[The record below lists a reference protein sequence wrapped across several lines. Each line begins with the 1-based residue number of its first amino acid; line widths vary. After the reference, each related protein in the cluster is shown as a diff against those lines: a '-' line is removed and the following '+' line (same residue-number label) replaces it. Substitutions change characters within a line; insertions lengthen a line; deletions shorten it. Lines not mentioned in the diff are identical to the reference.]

1 MCGRSTVWAEPGGA
15 MGHRWWRVLL
25 AVLTGL
31 LAVGCFA
38 PPPPAFGD
46 GSAVPEE
53 ASRVPLPVRP
63 GPDGT
68 WALNDPA
75 LGLFGQGRTLV
86 RLHGAENA
94 GWRLALPAEF
104 ALTSHQP
111 GAAHSVLVGGSRVM
125 LVGGRDGR
133 RGPSAIAVL
142 DPERG
147 LLIRRQTLP
156 PGSQVFL
163 LEGSSVV
170 MTAVCHS
177 RSCRLDGWDAGS
189 GVLQWTRTVSGA
201 AGVICQTNALA
212 TADSSNG
219 DQCVPY
225 LVTPDRVGTVD
236 QNDGALHWQ
245 AALRPPDGTVDR
257 VIQDNDRVIMVT
269 APAKGSCR
277 ATVLASGVKSGDGDP
292 GWRYSFVWDQPQAPR
307 DARTGCRW
315 NRALPLTIDHR
326 MVLPDAK
333 GALVVDPYFG
343 TLRPSRRL
351 APGEYLVTYGT
362 TNEVIRASGRPDRL
376 LNPDTD
382 QPVRPHGLSPAARSV
397 TKGFWQDGSRLLLL
411 GHEGRTLW
419 RGTSDC
425 QAFRPDRRYGGS
437 LTYCNGNDLVTLR
450 PVHKD

>member
-1 MCGRSTVWAEPGGA
+1 MV
-15 MGHRWWRVLL
+15 V
-25 AVLTGL
+25 GL
-31 LAVGCFA
+31 LVAGCFA
-38 PPPPAFGD
+38 PSPPMFGD
-46 GSAVPEE
+46 GEAVPEE

-68 WALNDPA
+68 WALNAPA
-75 LGLFGQGRTLV
+75 AGLLGQGRTLV
-86 RLHGAENA
+86 RLDGAENE

-111 GAAHSVLVGGSRVM
+111 GAAHSVLGGGLRVV

-133 RGPSAIAVL
+133 RGPTAIAGL

-147 LLIRRQTLP
+147 LLTWRQALP

-163 LEGSSVV
+163 LENSSVV
-170 MTAVCHS
+170 LTAVCRP
-177 RSCRLDGWDAGS
+177 RSCRLTGWDAWS
-189 GVLQWTRTVSGA
+189 GVLQWTRAVSGA
-201 AGVICQTNALA
+201 VGVVCQADALA
-212 TADSSNG
+212 TADGRSG
-219 DQCVPY
+219 DHCGPY
-225 LVTPDRVGTVD
+225 LDLVTPDRVGTVD
-236 QNDGALHWQ
+236 PGDGRLHWQ
-245 AALRPPDGTVDR
+245 AGLRPPGGIVDR
-257 VIQDNDRVIMVT
+257 IIKDNDRVIMVT

-277 ATVLASGVKSGDGDP
+277 ATVLASGVESGDGDR

-315 NRALPLTIDHR
+315 DRTLPLIVGFR

-362 TNEVIRASGRPDRL
+362 MIEIIRAPGRPDRRL
-376 LNPDTD
+376 YAGAD
-382 QPVRPHGLSPAARSV
+382 QLVRPHGLSPAARSV
-397 TKGFWQDGSRLLLL
+397 TDGFWQDGHRLLLL
-411 GHEGRTLW
+411 GHRGNILW

-425 QAFRPDRRYGGS
+425 QAFRHADKAVGGP
-437 LTYCNGNDLVTLR
+437 LTYCDGNDLVTLR

>member
-1 MCGRSTVWAEPGGA
+1 MR
-15 MGHRWWRVLL
+15 HLWRR
-25 AVLTGL
+25 GL
-31 LAVGCFA
+31 LAVVVGLLVAGCFA
-38 PPPPAFGD
+38 PSPPMFGD
-46 GSAVPEE
+46 GEAVPEE

-68 WALNDPA
+68 WALNAPA
-75 LGLFGQGRTLV
+75 AGLLGQGRTLV
-86 RLHGAENA
+86 RRDGTENE

-104 ALTSHQP
+104 TLTSHQP
-111 GAAHSVLVGGSRVM
+111 GAAHSALVRGDRVV

-133 RGPSAIAVL
+133 RGPSAIAGL

-147 LLIRRQTLP
+147 LLTWRHALP

-163 LEGSSVV
+163 FEKRFEVL
-170 MTAVCHS
+170 TAVC
-177 RSCRLDGWDAGS
+177 RPGSCRLTGWNAWS
-189 GVLQWTRTVSGA
+189 GERQWTRAVSGA
-201 AGVICQTNALA
+201 VRVVDACPANELA
-212 TADSSNG
+212 TADGRRG
-219 DQCVPY
+219 DGCGSY

-236 QNDGALHWQ
+236 PDDGRVHWQ
-245 AALRPPDGTVDR
+245 AGLRPPDGTVDR
-257 VIQDNDRVIMVT
+257 IIKANDRVIMAT

-277 ATVLASGVKSGDGDP
+277 ATILASGVTSGDGDR

-315 NRALPLTIDHR
+315 DRTLPLTAGFR

-351 APGEYLVTYGT
+351 APGEYLVTDGT
-362 TNEVIRASGRPDRL
+362 MNKITRAPGRPDRL
-376 LNPDTD
+376 LDAGPD
-382 QPVRPHGLSPAARSV
+382 QLVRPHGLSPAARSV
-397 TKGFWQDGSRLLLL
+397 TRNFWQDGRRLLLL
-411 GHEGRTLW
+411 DYRGNTLW

-425 QAFRPDRRYGGS
+425 QAFRHDKGIGAS
-437 LTYCNGNDLVTLR
+437 LTYCDGNDLVTLR